1 MEIMATTS
9 SRDRSKWVCSGCG
22 TTSAKWLGQCPS
34 CSAWNTLEETKGP
47 AGRARGLPQALNDAQ
62 RLGEV
67 LTTTLARIGTGS
79 SELDRALG
87 GGLVPGSSL
96 VLGGHPGAGKSTLL
110 LQAACSVAKSM
121 PALYVSG
128 EESLQQIAARAAR
141 LGLPADR
148 LLALSDT
155 DVFAIGSL
163 MAKHKPALVV
173 VDSIQVMLQPELD
186 SAAGSVNQ
194 VRESAMYLNKMA
206 KALGS
211 VVIMIGHITKSESLA
226 GPMTL
231 NHLVDVTLMLSS
243 SEDSRFRFIRADKNR
258 YGAVN
263 ELGVFAMTAA
273 GMKDVKNPSAIFLNR
288 VSIDSPGSIVTV
300 LWEGTR
306 PLLVEIQG
314 LADQSSMGNPRRLA
328 VGLDGTRLSMLLA
341 VLHRHGGAPIHDQD
355 VYLNVVGGIRV
366 GETAADLPALL
377 SIYSSLKNVPIPPH
391 VFAFGEIGL
400 SGEVRP
406 CANGQ
411 ERLREATK
419 HGFKTAIIAAGNTP
433 KENIPNLEVIAVK
446 SLRDALESIQG
457 LENRP

>member
-1 MEIMATTS
+1 MVS
-9 SRDRSKWVCSGCG
+9 
-22 TTSAKWLGQCPS
+22 SAKEKTRWICADCGASSTKWQGQCPA
-34 CSAWNTLEETKGP
+34 CGVWNKLEEATSPGG
-47 AGRARGLPQALNDAQ
+47 GRSRRSHATTNQAQ
-62 RLGEV
+62 SLGEV
-67 LTTTLARIGTGS
+67 LTVPLSRISTGS
-79 SELDRALG
+79 AEFDRALG

-110 LQAACSVAKSM
+110 LQAACKVAINM

-128 EESLQQIAARAAR
+128 EESLQQIAARANR
-141 LGLPADR
+141 LGLPTDR
-148 LLALSDT
+148 LLALAET
-155 DVFAIGSL
+155 DVLAIGTL
-163 MAKHKPALVV
+163 MERQKPALVI
-173 VDSIQVMLQPELD
+173 VDSIQVMLQPDLD

-194 VRESAMYLNKMA
+194 VRESASYLNRMA
-206 KALGS
+206 KTLGS
-211 VVIMIGHITKSESLA
+211 TVIMIGHITKSESLA

-288 VSIDSPGSIVTV
+288 VNIDSPGSIVTV

-314 LADQSSMGNPRRLA
+314 LVDQSSVGNPRRLA

-341 VLHRHGGAPIHDQD
+341 VLHRHGSAPIHDQD

-366 GETAADLPALL
+366 TETAADLAALL
-377 SIYSSLKNVPIPPH
+377 SIYSSLKNMPIPAH
-391 VFAFGEIGL
+391 VFAFGEVGL

-406 CANGQ
+406 CSNGQ
-411 ERLREATK
+411 ERLREAAK
-419 HGFKTAIIAAGNTP
+419 HGFKIAIVAAGNSP
-433 KENIPNLEVIAVK
+433 KEQIPNLEVIAVN
-446 SLRDALESIQG
+446 SLRDALDSVQALESG
-457 LENRP
+457 A